1 MYGDT
6 GYDTIS
12 GGLHE
17 KTESLTAI
25 LKDCG
30 RITVALSGGVDSV
43 FLLAFARDVLGA
55 ENVRAITAS
64 GPHFA
69 GDETD
74 YAARLCRDLGV
85 EHLTVDMDGILD
97 VIGDNPPDR
106 CYICKKAIFSALMDA
121 AAADGSVLADGTNLD
136 DMYDYRPGRR
146 ALEELGIAS
155 PLKDAGLTKQDIRI
169 ALHSLAERDE
179 TLKKALFIA
188 SEDGGELPMWEKP
201 AFACLASRIPY
212 GEPIT
217 EEKLKAV
224 YDAESFLKSRG
235 FRQVRVRHHGDVA
248 RIEVPPE
255 DRKRFFD
262 EDFMDEVNE
271 AVTGCGFAFAALDL
285 GGYRMGSLNDGVS
298 EKAGGSAGGDTDK
311 TPDAA
316 SGEASGG
323 VQAPASGAAPV
334 KGEDDGGDE

>member
-1 MYGDT
+1 MYSDA
-6 GYDTIS
+6 DRVMAS

-17 KTESLTAI
+17 KTERLSAI
-25 LKDCG
+25 LKGCG

-55 ENVRAITAS
+55 ENVRAITAA

-69 GDETD
+69 VDETD

-85 EHLTVDMDGILD
+85 EHLTVDVDGILD
-97 VIGDNPPDR
+97 IIGDNPPDR

-136 DMYDYRPGRR
+136 DMDDYRPGRR

-169 ALHSLAERDE
+169 ALRALAERDE
-179 TLKKALFIA
+179 TLRRALFVA
-188 SEDGGELPMWEKP
+188 SEDGGEMPMWEKP

-212 GEPIT
+212 GERIT

-235 FRQVRVRHHGDVA
+235 FRQVRMRHHGNVA

-271 AVTGCGFAFAALDL
+271 AVRGCGFAFAALDL

-298 EKAGGSAGGDTDK
+298 GKAGGSA
-311 TPDAA
+311 
-316 SGEASGG
+316 GG
-323 VQAPASGAAPV
+323 VQAPASGAVPV
-334 KGEDDGGDE
+334 KGEGDGRDE